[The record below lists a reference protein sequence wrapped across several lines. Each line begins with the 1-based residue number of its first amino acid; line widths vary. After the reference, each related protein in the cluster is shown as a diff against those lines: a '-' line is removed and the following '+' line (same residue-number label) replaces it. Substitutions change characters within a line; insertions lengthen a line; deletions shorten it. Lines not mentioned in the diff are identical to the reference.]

1 MVDFDSRRRF
11 AEGSVTIVVIQMVR
25 IERRSVDNEY
35 VQPPVVVIIDYREA
49 TASRLND
56 VLLRRAAAVCI

>member
-35 VQPPVVVIIDYREA
+35 VQPPVVIIIDYREA

>member
-35 VQPPVVVIIDYREA
+35 VQPPVVVIIDYRDV
-49 TASRLND
+49 TACRLND
-56 VLLRRAAAVCI
+56 VLLRRAAAVYS